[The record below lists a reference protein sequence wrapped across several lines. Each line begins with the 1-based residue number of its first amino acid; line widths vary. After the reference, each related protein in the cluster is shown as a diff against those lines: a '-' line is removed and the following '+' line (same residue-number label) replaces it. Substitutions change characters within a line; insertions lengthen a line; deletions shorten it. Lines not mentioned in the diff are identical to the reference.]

1 MINYIIMEPILLGMQ
16 NFGILRQFYYP
27 FISSILD
34 YINHWETVQDIIP
47 PDKIESISA
56 YNVDNSDQVNLQW
69 LPVFDTNFKSFQVQ
83 ADFDTNYN
91 NPITFDLD
99 NYPDLQY
106 MRGNEQLLDGLGNAQ
121 EWWLKIRAVDYFE
134 NVGEWSESVTNRLPG
149 HGVPDTLVSFENDI
163 LLSSIVGEDLDFD
176 SYLIDT
182 IQTFPGDN
190 PTLALFGNTWKSI
203 NINPLPLDSVTILQ
217 LFAKIDSVSEIQAIG
232 FSDGSHEL
240 RYALF
245 GSEGLDIEQWIPVYQ
260 GVNPIGEWASY
271 RLPLGNDW
279 LAWHDS
285 LSIINEVYFIN
296 DNDNQQNGSGNI
308 NFSMIRD
315 ITPDLPIPPKVSIS
329 FEQINS
335 RNEQDIQLVSI
346 AFSST
351 VQDTDSHSFSYFWE
365 FGDGITSELPNP
377 IHDYTIE
384 DSHNYSV
391 HTCCH

>member
-1 MINYIIMEPILLGMQ
+1 M
-16 NFGILRQFYYP
+16 
-27 FISSILD
+27 
-34 YINHWETVQDIIP
+34 V
-47 PDKIESISA
+47 
-56 YNVDNSDQVNLQW
+56 
-69 LPVFDTNFKSFQVQ
+69 
-83 ADFDTNYN
+83 
-91 NPITFDLD
+91 
-99 NYPDLQY
+99 
-106 MRGNEQLLDGLGNAQ
+106 
-121 EWWLKIRAVDYFE
+121 
-134 NVGEWSESVTNRLPG
+134 
-149 HGVPDTLVSFENDI
+149 
-163 LLSSIVGEDLDFD
+163 
-176 SYLIDT
+176 
-182 IQTFPGDN
+182 
-190 PTLALFGNTWKSI
+190 
-203 NINPLPLDSVTILQ
+203 
-217 LFAKIDSVSEIQAIG
+217 
-232 FSDGSHEL
+232 SHEL

-245 GSEGLDIEQWIPVYQ
+245 GSEGLNIEQWIPVYQ

-279 LAWHDS
+279 LAWHDT
-285 LSIINEVYFIN
+285 LSTINEVYFIN

-351 VQDTDSHSFSYFWE
+351 VQDTDSYSFSYFWE

-391 HTCCH
+391 HTCCHR